1 MPTWQD
7 GTSCTRF
14 SRSCFISRLRRL
26 RVRPQELY
34 AYFIANVRRLM
45 PTHSLPNKTRR
56 EAWDP
61 VEGKISKDNLLL
73 LVECC
78 GKICP
83 KGRNWR
89 KANILRSYYPRP
101 VSSET
106 LHLEFGIF
114 AKGWPT
120 NFEKINRELRD
131 GFARGESLFDARCSL
146 EMEGTSFGP

>member
-1 MPTWQD
+1 
-7 GTSCTRF
+7 
-14 SRSCFISRLRRL
+14 
-26 RVRPQELY
+26 VRPQELY

-73 LVECC
+73 LVEFC

-83 KGRNWR
+83 GGRNWR
-89 KANILRSYYPRP
+89 KANILRSHYPSP
-101 VSSET
+101 VSSER
-106 LHLEFGIF
+106 LHSEFGIF

-131 GFARGESLFDARCSL
+131 GFARGEIPFRCQVLFRDGGYQFWPMTPRNS
-146 EMEGTSFGP
+146 